1 MPEDDKPEINN
12 IVNNNLHIILIIFIV
27 YGMISKFIIRLKGS
41 LDSDCVNPGMICIDI
56 WKNNNYLLNSYYFPA
71 NDPFWFSDILP
82 FHLIPQIISNFDP
95 LALKVV
101 CYIIFLLIILV
112 FAILI
117 YNISNSRIAALTF
130 AALFINIIPTS
141 FAYYEYPACHNATL
155 FFTGLLMLAL
165 INKKYKLNAKFIACI
180 LLIDLMVFSDSI
192 FIAWFVIPF
201 VVYYLVFYQEKTT
214 ESNIFLIL
222 LIASSVFT
230 YVYKS
235 FFISTLLSTP
245 ISIEN
250 MKTALGTN
258 IPLYL
263 SGLSYIST
271 GEPYN
276 FALYLI
282 FLILLSYASISM
294 IKSKKLLPIFVY
306 FLVATLVISMG
317 YIFTSI
323 SVDMSTTRYMIFILL
338 SIYVIIALSN
348 KWNNNAYAV
357 LIFIL
362 LISSAI
368 SNYYFID
375 LGFQANKDE
384 LDLIEY
390 LKDNNLKYG
399 YGDYWDSNIIT
410 YLSRGDIEVLSSF
423 VNYDDIEPYLWLSC
437 KQWYDNRKNMND
449 DYFILVSKNVSL
461 LKGDVDTYT
470 KQISPK
476 KILYFK
482 NYIIYVFDGPAPINT
497 ESSI

>member
-1 MPEDDKPEINN
+1 
-12 IVNNNLHIILIIFIV
+12 
-27 YGMISKFIIRLKGS
+27 MISKFIIRLKGS

-95 LALKVV
+95 LALKIV

-245 ISIEN
+245 ISI
-250 MKTALGTN
+250 
-258 IPLYL
+258 LYFPSFSL
-263 SGLSYIST
+263 V
-271 GEPYN
+271 YN
-276 FALYLI
+276 F
-282 FLILLSYASISM
+282 
-294 IKSKKLLPIFVY
+294 
-306 FLVATLVISMG
+306 
-317 YIFTSI
+317 
-323 SVDMSTTRYMIFILL
+323 
-338 SIYVIIALSN
+338 
-348 KWNNNAYAV
+348 
-357 LIFIL
+357 
-362 LISSAI
+362 
-368 SNYYFID
+368 
-375 LGFQANKDE
+375 
-384 LDLIEY
+384 
-390 LKDNNLKYG
+390 
-399 YGDYWDSNIIT
+399 
-410 YLSRGDIEVLSSF
+410 
-423 VNYDDIEPYLWLSC
+423 
-437 KQWYDNRKNMND
+437 
-449 DYFILVSKNVSL
+449 
-461 LKGDVDTYT
+461 
-470 KQISPK
+470 
-476 KILYFK
+476 
-482 NYIIYVFDGPAPINT
+482 
-497 ESSI
+497 